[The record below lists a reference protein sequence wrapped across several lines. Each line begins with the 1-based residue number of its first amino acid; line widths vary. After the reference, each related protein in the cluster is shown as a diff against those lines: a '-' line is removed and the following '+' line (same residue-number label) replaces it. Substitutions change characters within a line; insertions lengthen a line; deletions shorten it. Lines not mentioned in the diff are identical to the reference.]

1 MIYRDQIIKAL
12 PFIGSNAAVNLMKDL
27 IIKKYITQD
36 TLNTWIT
43 VFALIPQPNQETIE
57 TLAPLLDYREEMP
70 NAQFIL
76 SYSAVIHAYCS
87 MENNCLNLNAIS
99 SFLSYLE
106 NKIEKGCFPRQ
117 QSLSA
122 LKEVYKKKYILS
134 LNYLITVLTF
144 FQ

>member
-1 MIYRDQIIKAL
+1 
-12 PFIGSNAAVNLMKDL
+12 MKDL
-27 IIKKYITQD
+27 IIKKYISPD
-36 TLNTWIT
+36 TLNTWVT

-57 TLAPLLDYREEMP
+57 ILAQLLNYQEEMP

-87 MENNCLNLNAIS
+87 MDSNCINLDPIS

-106 NKIEKGCFPRQ
+106 NKIVKGCVPRQ

-122 LKEVYKKKYILS
+122 IKEVFILFIIFNTRI
-134 LNYLITVLTF
+134 L
-144 FQ
+144 